1 MKTFLQ
7 YFFLLFLN
15 ITTITICGKTI
26 PSVHSRCIKDQQLSL
41 LHLKKSLIFNGD
53 SYDSYPTK
61 VISWN
66 SSTDCCSWLGVT
78 CSTNGRVVRLDLSGE
93 SISGGIDNS
102 SSLFNLQ
109 HLQSLNLANNM
120 FGYGSRI
127 PSAIGKLT
135 NLRYLN
141 LSYNGY
147 SGQVIPIEISRLA
160 RLVILDISNM
170 YDNGD
175 PILESPNLSML
186 LLNLTQ
192 LTELYLDGV
201 SIPAH
206 GTHWSIAISSS
217 LPNLS
222 VLSLSSCNLS
232 GPIDQSLAKLHSL
245 SVIRLDH
252 NYLISGPIPG
262 FFANFSNLRE
272 FNWDG
277 NNISGPVPL
286 FFSNFSK
293 LTSLNLVA
301 CELRGTFPKQIFQI
315 PTLQTIN
322 LYYNG
327 ELHGSLPEFPKN
339 GSLRSLDLS
348 LTNFS
353 GLMPDSIGNLKMLST
368 INLLRCN
375 FTGSIPKSLANLTQ
389 LVYLDLSSNM
399 FNGPISSIHWEK
411 LSNLVHL
418 QLNDNLLEGSI
429 PSSLFY
435 LPLLPELVL
444 SDNQFSG
451 KLSEFPNVSSYLFTI
466 DLSFNNLEG
475 QLPVSIFNFR
485 GLESL
490 RLSSNN
496 FSAFPF
502 NGPQQ
507 LKNLTYIDLSYN
519 SLLSLYNG
527 TDSSYSSFPQL
538 AFLYLASNKLR
549 TIPYFLRNQSALSSL
564 DLSENQI
571 EGKIPHWIW
580 SFKYLYDLNL
590 SCNSLGTLEAP
601 FFYPD
606 VRKLDL
612 HSNQLQGKL
621 PIFLPNAFY
630 LDYSQNN
637 FSSVIPTDIGD
648 FLTSDTSF
656 LSFSS
661 NNLHGYIPVSIC
673 NGGFG
678 VLDLSNNSL
687 SGMIP
692 QCLSAKESLGVLN
705 LRRNNLTGT
714 ISNFEFPKFCELDT
728 LNLGENQIKGQFPKS
743 LANCTGLQVLN
754 LGENHLVDTFP
765 CLLKNISTLRVLV
778 LQSNKFY
785 GRIECPKT
793 HGTWPMLQIINLAHN
808 NFNGEIPRRSLT
820 TWRSMMANEGDS
832 LAKVK
837 FLEFSHPAGRDGVGF
852 SFEDGIT
859 VTSKGSQMDLL
870 KILSIFTLIDFSCN
884 NFSGLIPKEI
894 GKFKSLYVLNLSGN
908 AFTGEIPSSFGNMRV
923 LESLDLSQNK
933 LSGQIPPQLA
943 NLTFLSFLNL
953 SYNQLVGKIPTST
966 QFSTFPKDSFIGN
979 KGLWGPPLTVDN
991 KAPPPAL
998 NESLPNSGHRGI
1010 NWNLISVEIGF
1021 TVGFGVSV
1029 GSLVLCKKWSKWY
1042 YRAMYKM
1049 VLKIFPQLEEII
1061 GIHRRHVHINQRWR
1075 H

>member
-1 MKTFLQ
+1 MKTFLL

-26 PSVHSRCIKDQQLSL
+26 PSVRSRCIKDQQLSL
-41 LHLKKSLIFNGD
+41 LHLKKSLIFN

-66 SSTDCCSWLGVT
+66 SSTDCCSWLGVA
-78 CSTNGRVVRLDLSGE
+78 CSTDGRVVRLDLSGE

-102 SSLFNLQ
+102 STLFNLQ
-109 HLQSLNLANNM
+109 HLQSLNLANNK
-120 FGYGSRI
+120 FGYGSHI

-147 SGQVIPIEISRLA
+147 SEQVIPIEISSLA

-170 YDNGD
+170 FDNDFD
-175 PILESPNLSML
+175 PKLESPNLSML
-186 LLNLTQ
+186 LLNLTE

-217 LPNLS
+217 LPNLN

-232 GPIDQSLAKLHSL
+232 GPIDQSLVKLHSL
-245 SVIRLDH
+245 SVIRLDG
-252 NYLISGPIPG
+252 NYQISGPIPG

-272 FNWDG
+272 FNWGG

-293 LTSLNLVA
+293 LTSLNLGT
-301 CELRGTFPKQIFQI
+301 CELSGTFPKQIFQI
-315 PTLQTIN
+315 PTLQTID
-322 LYYNG
+322 LSRNG

-348 LTNFS
+348 FTNFS

-368 INLLRCN
+368 ISLFTCN

-418 QLNDNLLEGSI
+418 NLNDNLLEGSI
-429 PSSLFY
+429 PPSLFS
-435 LPLLPELVL
+435 LPLLPEILL
-444 SDNQFSG
+444 YHNQFSG
-451 KLSEFPNVSSYLFTI
+451 KLSEFPNVSSYLVSI

-485 GLESL
+485 GLQSL
-490 RLSSNN
+490 FLCSNN

-538 AFLYLASNKLR
+538 ASLNLASNKLR
-549 TIPYFLRNQSALSSL
+549 TIPYFLRNQSASYL

-571 EGKIPHWIW
+571 GKIPRWIW
-580 SFKYLYDLNL
+580 SVKDLYHLNL

-606 VRKLDL
+606 VHVLDL

-621 PIFLPNAFY
+621 PIFLPNASY

-637 FSSVIPTDIGD
+637 FSSIIPTDIGD
-648 FLTSDTSF
+648 FLTSDTYF

-673 NGGFG
+673 NGRLEL
-678 VLDLSNNSL
+678 LDLSNNSL

-692 QCLSAKESLGVLN
+692 QCLANEDIRVLN

-714 ISNFEFPKFCELDT
+714 ISNFEFPEFCELDT

-743 LANCTGLQVLN
+743 LANCTGLQILN
-754 LGENHLVDTFP
+754 LGENHMVDTFP

-793 HGTWPMLQIINLAHN
+793 HGTWPMLQIINLARN

-832 LAKVK
+832 LAKAK
-837 FLEFSHPAGRDGVGF
+837 FLEFSNPGRYRVDF
-852 SFEDGIT
+852 SFKDGIT

-894 GKFKSLYVLNLSGN
+894 GEFKSLYVLNLSGN

-923 LESLDLSQNK
+923 LESLDLSHNK
-933 LSGQIPPQLA
+933 LGGQIPPQLA

-953 SYNQLVGKIPTST
+953 SYNQLVGRIPTST
-966 QFSTFPKDSFIGN
+966 QFSTFPKDSFTGN

-991 KAPPPAL
+991 KAGLSPPPAL
-998 NESLPNSGHRGI
+998 NGSLPNSGHRGI
-1010 NWNLISVEIGF
+1010 NWDLISVEIGF

-1029 GSLVLCKKWSKWY
+1029 GSLVLCKRWSKWY
-1042 YRAMYKM
+1042 YRAMYRM
-1049 VLKIFPQLEEII
+1049 VLKIFPQLEERI
-1061 GIHRRHVHINQRWR
+1061 GIHRRHVHINRRWR
-1075 H
+1075 R